1 MGSAAARRAPLSV
14 SGRSVSM
21 QNISNDLDDSS
32 NRGLGFS
39 GRFSNANNLSIP
51 SQCSMDKRFDEYSP
65 KRQRLLRLVNLP
77 QPTWIIDFFEPTR
90 VWSWHSSHQWILHS
104 ECSLSNHNGSN
115 LGTHLI
121 NGFYTVR
128 SLRTIGF
135 INKEKVYKRMLMM
148 ILYHNIFS

>member
-39 GRFSNANNLSIP
+39 SRFSNANNLSIS
-51 SQCSMDKRFDEYSP
+51 SQCFMDIRFDEYSPKRQNMISIHP

-77 QPTWIIDFFEPTR
+77 QPTWIVDFFEPTR
-90 VWSWHSSHQWILHS
+90 VWSWHSSYQRILHS

-121 NGFYTVR
+121 NG
-128 SLRTIGF
+128 
-135 INKEKVYKRMLMM
+135 
-148 ILYHNIFS
+148 